1 MHFDKPVKMLVKDY
15 NGELITSIII
25 DEYQYGDDDELLVD
39 QDEKDFYVY
48 LKDKIQGIF
57 PYKKFIIEFHH
68 DLQ

>member
-1 MHFDKPVKMLVKDY
+1 MHFGKPVKILVKDY

-25 DEYQYGDDDELLVD
+25 DEYHYGDNDEMFVD

-48 LKDKIQGIF
+48 LNDRIQGIF
-57 PYKKFIIEFHH
+57 PYKKFIIEFVY